1 MTIDKN
7 QAVIDWLTQC
17 PAISTNPLFFNF
29 INAKDDNKQ
38 IITLSNDKSIQRPYI
53 DGSVLKR
60 YTFSLIDF
68 KTSTT
73 NAIVKMAGYVNENV
87 DEMLQVQDIIDWI
100 NEQADNANYPD
111 FGENCI
117 IENLE
122 TLTDNPNLNGIDTSV
137 TPALARYSVTI
148 RITYLDITKVIWN
161 K

>member
-100 NEQADNANYPD
+100 NEH
-111 FGENCI
+111 G
-117 IENLE
+117 
-122 TLTDNPNLNGIDTSV
+122 NLNIK
-137 TPALARYSVTI
+137 Y
-148 RITYLDITKVIWN
+148 
-161 K
+161 